1 MQFLRLMPGKGELIL
16 AEGDPEVT
24 EEEQR
29 LIEEF
34 RRQLDSGMWAAV
46 PVTEGDTGRREAIMV
61 QRYSDIPQGAERV
74 VFFPRA
80 AGG

>member
-1 MQFLRLMPGKGELIL
+1 MRFLRLMPGKGEVIL
-16 AEGDPEVT
+16 AEGDPELT
-24 EEEQR
+24 EDEQR
-29 LIEEF
+29 LIDEF